1 MRRRQLNNTLRQHDL
16 TTREKSHIDF
26 FLFQIIKM
34 GATEIQ
40 HRISSGAFSSRMDGM
55 DVLLPNDFKD
65 PLEEDVNLTDFKE
78 ERTK

>member
-1 MRRRQLNNTLRQHDL
+1 MRLKLGHISKEEFEELKGDITLK
-16 TTREKSHIDF
+16 REIAPWYKNKF
-26 FLFQIIKM
+26 PL
-34 GATEIQ
+34 GY
-40 HRISSGAFSSRMDGM
+40 M

>member
-1 MRRRQLNNTLRQHDL
+1 MK
-16 TTREKSHIDF
+16 REIAPWYKNKF
-26 FLFQIIKM
+26 PL
-34 GATEIQ
+34 GY
-40 HRISSGAFSSRMDGM
+40 M

>member
-1 MRRRQLNNTLRQHDL
+1 MRLKLGHISKEEFEELKGDITLK
-16 TTREKSHIDF
+16 REIAPWYKNKFPLGYMD
-26 FLFQIIKM
+26 
-34 GATEIQ
+34 G
-40 HRISSGAFSSRMDGM
+40 MDGM

>member
-1 MRRRQLNNTLRQHDL
+1 MKREIAPWYKNKFTLGYMDGM
-16 TTREKSHIDF
+16 D
-26 FLFQIIKM
+26 
-34 GATEIQ
+34 G
-40 HRISSGAFSSRMDGM
+40 MDGM